1 MLWGGQQKDH
11 IQTTSLKLT
20 NNQIAYYCGNIP
32 FANEVCDMCHGSG
45 ASGDGTCPSCNGS
58 GEI

>member
-1 MLWGGQQKDH
+1 MQWEEQHEDH
-11 IQTTSLKLT
+11 IQMERLTLT

-32 FANEVCDMCHGSG
+32 FANEVCDICHGSG
-45 ASGDGTCPSCNGS
+45 ASGDGTCPPCNGS